1 MSGRAGAHM
10 TVKGLGGLWRKVRR
24 LVEDRSGLAAVEF
37 ALIAPLLLAMYFVT
51 MEMSLGI
58 ETNKKVGR
66 IGSMVADIVTQQ
78 STLTRSDL
86 EAIMQLGQA
95 VIQPY
100 TRSKPKIVVTAV
112 EITNDATP
120 KVQVVWSRQMSGGVF
135 TVPYVVKS
143 PVVIPNQLKIKGT
156 FLIRVESYLEYK
168 PLITWTAAQKSALG
182 LGSAF
187 SNISMGDTY
196 YLRPRTSSTITC
208 GDC

>member
-1 MSGRAGAHM
+1 MNGF
-10 TVKGLGGLWRKVRR
+10 VGLWRKIPR
-24 LVEDRSGLAAVEF
+24 LLKDRSGLAAVEF

-58 ETNKKVGR
+58 EANKKVGR

-78 STLTRSDL
+78 STLTKSDL

-100 TRSKPKIVVTAV
+100 GRSKPKIIVTAV

-120 KVQVVWSRQMSGGVF
+120 KVQVVWSRQMSEGIF
-135 TVPYVVKS
+135 TVPYAVKS
-143 PVVIPNQLKIKGT
+143 TVVIPDQLKLKGT

-168 PLITWTAAQKSALG
+168 PLITWSASQKKTLG
-182 LGSAF
+182 LTSAF
-187 SNISMGDTY
+187 DNISMGSTY